1 MKIVIQRV
9 LSAAVTADGAP
20 AGKCGH
26 GLLLLVGVV
35 QGDSEHDA
43 ELLAAKIAKMR
54 IFTDEAGKMNR
65 SLTDI
70 GGSVLAVSNFTLAA
84 DISHGNRPSFTDA
97 EKPDNANRLYEYF
110 CARLRFEG
118 VPVETGVFGA
128 DMRIDMAADG
138 PVTILADSKLWK
150 TES

>member
-9 LSAAVTADGAP
+9 LRASVTADGVP

-35 QGDSEHDA
+35 PTDTARDA
-43 ELLAAKIAKMR
+43 EILAAKIAKMR
-54 IFTDEAGKMNR
+54 IFTDENDKMNL
-65 SLTDI
+65 SVLDI

-84 DISHGNRPSFTDA
+84 DISHGNRPSFTGA
-97 EKPDNANRLYEYF
+97 AKPDLANPLYERF
-110 CARLRFEG
+110 CEALRAAG

-128 DMRIDMAADG
+128 DMQIDTVCDG
-138 PVTILADSKLWK
+138 PVTIVADSELWK
-150 TES
+150 A

>member
-9 LSAAVTADGAP
+9 LHAAVTADGVP

-35 QGDSEHDA
+35 QGDTERDA
-43 ELLAAKIAKMR
+43 EILAAKIAKMR
-54 IFTDEAGKMNR
+54 IFTDDAGKMNR
-65 SLTDI
+65 SLPDV
-70 GGSVLAVSNFTLAA
+70 GGGVLAVSNFTLAA

-97 EKPDNANRLYEYF
+97 EKPDAADRLYEYF
-110 CARLRFEG
+110 CARLRAEG

-128 DMRIDMAADG
+128 DMQIDMTADG
-138 PVTILADSKLWK
+138 PITILADSEIWK
-150 TES
+150 TER

>member
-9 LSAAVTADGAP
+9 LRASVTADGVP

-35 QGDSEHDA
+35 PTDTARDA
-43 ELLAAKIAKMR
+43 EILAAKIAKMR
-54 IFTDEAGKMNR
+54 IFTDENDKMNL
-65 SLTDI
+65 SVLDI

-84 DISHGNRPSFTDA
+84 DISHGNRPSFTGA
-97 EKPDNANRLYEYF
+97 AKPDLANPLYEHF
-110 CARLRFEG
+110 CEALRAAG

-128 DMRIDMAADG
+128 DMQIDTVCDG
-138 PVTILADSKLWK
+138 PVTIVADSDLWK
-150 TES
+150 A

>member
-9 LSAAVTADGAP
+9 LHAAVTADGVP

-35 QGDSEHDA
+35 QGDTDADA
-43 ELLAAKIAKMR
+43 EILAAKIAKMR
-54 IFTDEAGKMNR
+54 IFTDDAGKMNR
-65 SLTDI
+65 SLLDV

-97 EKPDNANRLYEYF
+97 EKPDTADRLYEYF
-110 CARLRFEG
+110 CARLRAEG

-138 PVTILADSKLWK
+138 PITILADSEIWK
-150 TES
+150 TKT

>member
-9 LSAAVTADGAP
+9 QRASVTADGVP

-35 QGDSEHDA
+35 PTDTARDA
-43 ELLAAKIAKMR
+43 EILAAKIAKMR
-54 IFTDEAGKMNR
+54 IFTDENDKMNL
-65 SLTDI
+65 SVLDI

-84 DISHGNRPSFTDA
+84 DISHGNRPSFTGA
-97 EKPDNANRLYEYF
+97 AKPDLANPLYEHF
-110 CARLRFEG
+110 CEALRAAG

-128 DMRIDMAADG
+128 DMQIDTVCDG
-138 PVTILADSKLWK
+138 PVTIVADSELWK
-150 TES
+150 A

>member
-9 LSAAVTADGAP
+9 LHAAVTADGVP

-35 QGDSEHDA
+35 QGDTDADA
-43 ELLAAKIAKMR
+43 EILAAKIAKMR
-54 IFTDEAGKMNR
+54 IFTDDAGKMNR
-65 SLTDI
+65 SLLDV

-97 EKPDNANRLYEYF
+97 EKPDAADRLYEYF
-110 CARLRFEG
+110 CARLRAEG

-138 PVTILADSKLWK
+138 PITILADSEIWK
-150 TES
+150 TKT

>member
-9 LSAAVTADGAP
+9 QRASVTADGVP

-35 QGDSEHDA
+35 PTDTARDA
-43 ELLAAKIAKMR
+43 EILAAKIAKMR
-54 IFTDEAGKMNR
+54 IFTDENDKMNL
-65 SLTDI
+65 SVLDI

-84 DISHGNRPSFTDA
+84 DISYGNRPSFTGA
-97 EKPDNANRLYEYF
+97 AKPDLANPLYEHF
-110 CARLRFEG
+110 CEALRAAG

-128 DMRIDMAADG
+128 DMQIDTVCDG
-138 PVTILADSKLWK
+138 PVTIVADSELWK
-150 TES
+150 A

>member
-1 MKIVIQRV
+1 MKVVIQRV
-9 LSAAVTADGAP
+9 LRASVTADGAP
-20 AGKCGH
+20 AGKCGR

-35 QGDSEHDA
+35 RGDADADA
-43 ELLAAKIAKMR
+43 EILAAKIAKMR

-65 SLTDI
+65 SLLDN

-97 EKPDNANRLYEYF
+97 EKPDDADRLYEYF
-110 CARLRFEG
+110 CTQLRAEG

-128 DMRIDMAADG
+128 EMRIDMTADG
-138 PVTILADSKLWK
+138 PVTILADSEFWK
-150 TES
+150 TER